1 MINIGKISVA
11 TKLRRFSLK
20 IHISCGA
27 IYQTSNICKI
37 QERKLLTSNATC
49 KQAQRQGSDDLR
61 NQSELF
67 SPVEVKNIV
76 FQ

>member
-11 TKLRRFSLK
+11 TKLRRLSLK

-27 IYQTSNICKI
+27 IYTSNICKI